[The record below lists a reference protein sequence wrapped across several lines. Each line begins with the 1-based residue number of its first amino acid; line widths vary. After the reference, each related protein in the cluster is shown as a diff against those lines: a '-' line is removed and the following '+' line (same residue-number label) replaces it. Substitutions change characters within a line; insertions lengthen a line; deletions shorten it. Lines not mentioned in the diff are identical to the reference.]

1 MNALKNRAKT
11 AAKINVQ
18 KALQLD
24 EFRSFR
30 SRYLEFDTNCAR
42 PPAPPLRASPRG
54 VSPPRQRGSSWEQ
67 QASSAWH
74 GQDGCLVTGS
84 LRGWGLW
91 GQRGSRREGVEIR
104 GKKE

>member
-42 PPAPPLRASPRG
+42 PPICTMHARIITQDDELYLYIEIKRILSAISPG
-54 VSPPRQRGSSWEQ
+54 
-67 QASSAWH
+67 AT
-74 GQDGCLVTGS
+74 C
-84 LRGWGLW
+84 
-91 GQRGSRREGVEIR
+91 
-104 GKKE
+104 

>member
-42 PPAPPLRASPRG
+42 PP
-54 VSPPRQRGSSWEQ
+54 
-67 QASSAWH
+67 
-74 GQDGCLVTGS
+74 T
-84 LRGWGLW
+84 
-91 GQRGSRREGVEIR
+91 
-104 GKKE
+104 